1 MYKLILS
8 WRYLRTRWIA
18 LASIISV
25 TLGVATMIIVNSVM
39 DGFTAEMH
47 HRLHGILSD
56 LVLESHSTGGLPDP
70 DWHTH
75 EIRQLLG
82 DDLAGMTCAV
92 RVPAMINFQVRG
104 QWHTQQIMLIGI
116 DDTTYAN
123 VSDFSKYLL
132 HPENRQQ
139 LSFLLRDDGFDSPL
153 DSGGWKH
160 RRLRVGLERAYR
172 EQLQHIR
179 EQQRA
184 AWLEREHLGRV
195 SFDQPLADPAAP
207 RTLPSDIGPA
217 SPISQTSDEPPPLRA
232 NAASNEEE
240 APSSSDV
247 VPPSSAPESTDSPNS
262 DSPSPEMPTRNPFAR
277 GQTTVEENVFDEIK
291 EQHTGIVLGIA
302 ISSVR
307 QRNREGKVQDFFLAR
322 PGDDVLITFPTAGQP
337 PKPVSD
343 SFTIVDLYESKMSE
357 YDSTFAFVPL
367 RKMQE
372 LRGMVDPLSG
382 VASVTSIQMK
392 LRPGA
397 DLNAAR
403 DKLRARFP
411 VEEFA
416 YRIETWRDMQ
426 GPLLAAVKME
436 TMILNILLF
445 LIIAVAGFGILA
457 TFFMIVV
464 EKTKDVGVLKSLG
477 APSGGVMSIFLSYGL
492 SLGIVGSGA
501 GVVIGLL
508 FVVNINR
515 IAAGIEWLTGREVF
529 DPTIYYFQ
537 KIPTIIDPFTVA
549 WVSLGAMLIAVMA
562 SVLPALRAAR
572 LHPVEA
578 LRYE

>member
-1 MYKLILS
+1 
-8 WRYLRTRWIA
+8 
-18 LASIISV
+18 
-25 TLGVATMIIVNSVM
+25 
-39 DGFTAEMH
+39 
-47 HRLHGILSD
+47 
-56 LVLESHSTGGLPDP
+56 
-70 DWHTH
+70 
-75 EIRQLLG
+75 
-82 DDLAGMTCAV
+82 
-92 RVPAMINFQVRG
+92 
-104 QWHTQQIMLIGI
+104 MLIGI
-116 DDTTYAN
+116 DDHTYAT

-139 LSFLLRDDGFDSPL
+139 LSFLLRDEGYDSPL
-153 DSGGWKH
+153 DAGGWKH

-172 EQLQHIR
+172 EQIEHIK

-184 AWLEREHLGRV
+184 AYFEREQYEREQNERA
-195 SFDQPLADPAAP
+195 SFDQPTVDLPLADPTAP
-207 RTLPSDIGPA
+207 RTLPSDLGPA
-217 SPISQTSDEPPPLRA
+217 APLLQTPDEDAPLRVTA
-232 NAASNEEE
+232 VSNEEATKNSDLSPPAGDE
-240 APSSSDV
+240 PS
-247 VPPSSAPESTDSPNS
+247 S
-262 DSPSPEMPTRNPFAR
+262 DSPATDDASSPHSSHPSHSSHQPESQEASKIPARNPFAR
-277 GQTTVEENVFDEIK
+277 GQTAAEENVFDEMK

-307 QRNREGKVQDFFLAR
+307 QRNPEGKVQDYFLAR
-322 PGDDVLITFPTAGQP
+322 PGDDVQITFPTAGQP

-343 SFTIVDLYESKMSE
+343 KFTIIDLYESKMSE

-367 RKMQE
+367 SKLQE
-372 LRGMVDPLSG
+372 LRGMIDPLSG
-382 VASVTSIQMK
+382 TASVTSIQMK

-397 DLNAAR
+397 ELNAAR
-403 DKLRARFP
+403 DKLRNRFP
-411 VEEFA
+411 VEQFA

-436 TMILNILLF
+436 TAILNILLF

-464 EKTKDVGVLKSLG
+464 EKTKDVGILKSLG
-477 APSGGVMSIFLSYGL
+477 APSGGVMSIFLTYGL

-501 GVVIGLL
+501 GAVIGLI
-508 FVVNINR
+508 FVVNINH

-549 WVSLGAMLIAVMA
+549 WVSLGAVLIAVLA
-562 SVLPALRAAR
+562 SVLPAIRAAR